1 MLGGGGWGAV
11 GWGDGSVH
19 VRQSK
24 QASKQASKAMDRPT
38 RIDRSIGAPSTA
50 GWRTHMGMEGY
61 ISWSEAQM
69 RLLAARSAAVSGDS
83 SDLALTAQL

>member
-1 MLGGGGWGAV
+1 
-11 GWGDGSVH
+11 
-19 VRQSK
+19 
-24 QASKQASKAMDRPT
+24 
-38 RIDRSIGAPSTA
+38 
-50 GWRTHMGMEGY
+50 MGMEGY